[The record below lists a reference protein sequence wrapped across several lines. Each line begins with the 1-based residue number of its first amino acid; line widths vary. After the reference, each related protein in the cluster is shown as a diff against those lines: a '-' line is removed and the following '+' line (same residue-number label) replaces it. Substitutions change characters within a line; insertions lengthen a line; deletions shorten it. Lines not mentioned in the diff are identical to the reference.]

1 MRISVLMPAYN
12 AAAFIRRGIESLAR
26 QTLLPDE
33 VIVSDDGSTDETAII
48 VQTLASE
55 YPLLGIKI
63 VTGPNGGIA
72 VARNRALTLAAGE
85 YISLLDADDEML
97 PEQLSKL
104 AQGFARFSDA
114 VLIFGDV
121 IAKFADTGREVRN
134 LVASRMLGTTEDV
147 GGGWARFVNVFQMTL
162 NGNRVP
168 NQCTLI
174 KRCALEACGGW
185 DDAFRAVEDRDLFL
199 RLSAQGPFYF
209 YAQELA
215 VKHERSESVSA
226 NSLLMSRYQF
236 RAVAKAARYAPQ
248 PEVTHALRTSAA
260 EFIYAAS
267 SKGLGEYLAA
277 RRELREANVG
287 VSAVETAKAWKRALL
302 GAR

>member
-33 VIVSDDGSTDETAII
+33 VIVSDDGSTDDTATIARA
-48 VQTLASE
+48 LASE
-55 YPLLGIKI
+55 NPRLGIKVI
-63 VTGPNGGIA
+63 GGPNGGIA
-72 VARNRALTLAAGE
+72 VARNRALTVASGD

-97 PEQLSKL
+97 PEQLSRL
-104 AQGFARFSDA
+104 AEGFARFSDA

-121 IAKFADTGREVRN
+121 TAKFADTGREVRK
-134 LVASRMLGTTEDV
+134 LVAGRMSGTTEDM
-147 GGGWARFVNVFQMTL
+147 GDGWGHFLNVFKMTL

-174 KRCALEACGGW
+174 KRSALEACGAW

-199 RLSAQGPFYF
+199 RLSAQGAFYF
-209 YAQELA
+209 YAEELA

-226 NSLLMSRYQF
+226 NLLLMSRYQF
-236 RAVAKAARYAPQ
+236 RAIAKAARYAPQ
-248 PEVTHALRTSAA
+248 AEVSRALRTSAA

-267 SKGLGEYLAA
+267 SKGLSEYLAA
-277 RRELREANVG
+277 RRELRNANVR
-287 VSAVETAKAWKRALL
+287 VSAVESVKAWKRALI